1 MVLSSPRKIDPL
13 GDFNQP
19 LIIEVLNDFNYSLS
33 HFSHVY
39 VHSHRSSFM
48 LITPMDVIIVMF
60 LSTLAGIMLCEAYH
74 LMTMEPFD
82 DET

>member
-1 MVLSSPRKIDPL
+1 
-13 GDFNQP
+13 
-19 LIIEVLNDFNYSLS
+19 
-33 HFSHVY
+33 
-39 VHSHRSSFM
+39 M